1 MNLIL
6 HRKYI
11 EDTLR
16 IAKRS
21 GSVDEASYQSCYEM
35 TRSQVIPDRI
45 FYIPRQIDILGK
57 KCHNDGLAQFYG
69 TRRDKPLFLSEIEYK
84 KGWLNSSKIQD
95 IICQLLAYH
104 MPFQTKKVDDFEMK
118 EICEVDKFRFFEM
131 ATEKQ
136 YGLIKLYNPE
146 VRILLQQ
153 FEEKFLNIGAITACK
168 ACNNS
173 SYVEVAK
180 KLANFVEIWDVEDVE
195 DHEIVAMMYRDY
207 CAEKGIELTINFVDD
222 YGIDCRTTL

>member
-1 MNLIL
+1 MNLVL

>member
-16 IAKRS
+16 IAKRLNS
-21 GSVDEASYQSCYEM
+21 EDEASYQACYQI
-35 TRSQVIPDRI
+35 TRGQVIPDRI

-57 KCHNDGLAQFYG
+57 KCHNDGIAQFYG
-69 TRRDKPLFLSEIEYK
+69 TRKDNCLFLSEIEYK

-95 IICQLLAYH
+95 INCQLLAYH
-104 MPFQTKKVDDFEMK
+104 MPFQTKQVDDFEMK

-146 VRILLQQ
+146 VKEILQQ
-153 FEEKFLNIGAITACK
+153 FEETFFKIGGITACK
-168 ACNNS
+168 ASNTQE
-173 SYVEVAK
+173 YRIAAR
-180 KLANFVEIWDVEDVE
+180 KLANFVEIWDIEDVE

-207 CAEKGIELTINFVDD
+207 CSEKNIELTINFIDD
-222 YGIDCRTTL
+222 YGVKS

>member
-1 MNLIL
+1 MNLTL

-16 IAKRS
+16 IAKRLNS
-21 GSVDEASYQSCYEM
+21 EDEASYQACYQI
-35 TRSQVIPDRI
+35 TRGQVIPDRI

-57 KCHNDGLAQFYG
+57 KCHNDGIAQFYG
-69 TRRDKPLFLSEIEYK
+69 TRKDNCLFLSEIEYK
-84 KGWLNSSKIQD
+84 KGWLNTSKIED

-104 MPFQTKKVDDFEMK
+104 MPFQTKQVDDFEMK

-168 ACNNS
+168 ACNFS
-173 SYVEVAK
+173 DYKEVAR
-180 KLANFVEIWDVEDVE
+180 KLANFIEIWDVEDVE

-207 CAEKGIELTINFVDD
+207 CAEKGIDLTINFVDD
-222 YGIDCRTTL
+222 YGIDH

>member
-1 MNLIL
+1 MNLTL

-35 TRSQVIPDRI
+35 TRSQVMPDRI

-57 KCHNDGLAQFYG
+57 KCHNDGIAQFYG
-69 TRRDKPLFLSEIEYK
+69 TRKDRCLFLSEIEYK

-168 ACNNS
+168 ACSNS
-173 SYVEVAK
+173 DYKEVAK

-207 CAEKGIELTINFVDD
+207 CAEKGIELTINFIDD
-222 YGIDCRTTL
+222 YGIDN

>member
-16 IAKRS
+16 IAERLNS
-21 GSVDEASYQSCYEM
+21 EDEASYQACYQI
-35 TRSQVIPDRI
+35 TRGQVIPDRI

-57 KCHNDGLAQFYG
+57 KCHNDGIAQFYG
-69 TRRDKPLFLSEIEYK
+69 TRKDNCLFLSEIEYK
-84 KGWLNSSKIQD
+84 KGWLSSSKIQD

-104 MPFQTKKVDDFEMK
+104 MPFQTKRVDDFEMK

-146 VRILLQQ
+146 VKTLLQQ
-153 FEEKFLNIGAITACK
+153 FEERFLNIGAITACK
-168 ACNNS
+168 AS
-173 SYVEVAK
+173 TIREYKEVAR

-222 YGIDCRTTL
+222 YGIDH

>member
-16 IAKRS
+16 IAKRLNS
-21 GSVDEASYQSCYEM
+21 KDEASYQACYQI
-35 TRSQVIPDRI
+35 TRGQVIPDRI

-57 KCHNDGLAQFYG
+57 KCHNDGIAQFYG
-69 TRRDKPLFLSEIEYK
+69 TRKDNCLFLSEIEYK
-84 KGWLNSSKIQD
+84 KGWLSSSKIQD

-104 MPFQTKKVDDFEMK
+104 MPFQTKRVDDFEMK
-118 EICEVDKFRFFEM
+118 ETCEVDKFRFFEM

-146 VRILLQQ
+146 VKTLLQQ
-153 FEEKFLNIGAITACK
+153 FEERFLNIGAITACK
-168 ACNNS
+168 AS
-173 SYVEVAK
+173 TIWEYKEVAR

-222 YGIDCRTTL
+222 YGIDH

>member
-16 IAKRS
+16 IAERLNS
-21 GSVDEASYQSCYEM
+21 EDEASYQACYQI
-35 TRSQVIPDRI
+35 TRGQVIPDRI

-57 KCHNDGLAQFYG
+57 KCHNDGIAQFYG
-69 TRRDKPLFLSEIEYK
+69 TRKDNCLFLSEIEYK
-84 KGWLNSSKIQD
+84 KGWLSSSKIQD

-104 MPFQTKKVDDFEMK
+104 MPFQTKRVDDFEMK

-146 VRILLQQ
+146 VKTLLQQ

-168 ACNNS
+168 AS
-173 SYVEVAK
+173 TIREYKEVAR

-222 YGIDCRTTL
+222 YGIDH